1 MNYNK
6 AELCKDCKKPVE
18 KFSVRERDRELYRM
32 FTKLENLILNSPF
45 RSMSDKR
52 RVQTQVERIMEWLF

>member
-6 AELCKDCKKPVE
+6 AELCKDCKMPVE

-32 FTKLENLILNSPF
+32 FTNLETQINASRF
-45 RSMSDKR
+45 EEERDR
-52 RVQTQVERIMEWLF
+52 RKIQYQLERIMEWLF

>member
-6 AELCKDCKKPVE
+6 AELCKDCKKPVS
-18 KFSVRERDRELYRM
+18 KVRERDRELYRM